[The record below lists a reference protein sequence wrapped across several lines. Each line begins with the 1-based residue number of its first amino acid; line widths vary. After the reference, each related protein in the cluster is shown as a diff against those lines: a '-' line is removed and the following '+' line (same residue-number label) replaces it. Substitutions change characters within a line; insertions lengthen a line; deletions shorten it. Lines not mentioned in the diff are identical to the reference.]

1 MKKGFTLIELM
12 IVVAIIAIL
21 AVLAYPSYTDYL
33 RKTKR
38 AEAQAELLNLASK
51 MQRYKVANFTFLKV
65 DGDPITLEDIA
76 ENSDL
81 KLPRSGAALYQVELT
96 DVTANTWLLSAT
108 PIDNTIQQ
116 LNGGL
121 SVNYR
126 GEKCWVKGQ
135 KNCVPSSETNWDG
148 R

>member
-21 AVLAYPSYTDYL
+21 AMLAYPAYTDYL

-38 AEAQAELLNLASK
+38 AEAQAELLDLASK
-51 MQRYKVANFTFLKV
+51 MQRYKVANFTFLKA
-65 DGDPITLEDIA
+65 DGEPIALENIG
-76 ENSDL
+76 ENNGL
-81 KLPRSGAALYQVELT
+81 KLPRSGTALYQVELT
-96 DVTANTWLLSAT
+96 DVTANTWVLSAI

-116 LNGGL
+116 LNGGFSL
-121 SVNYR
+121 NYR
-126 GEKCWVKGQ
+126 GEKCWVKSQ
-135 KNCVPSSETNWDG
+135 KNCIPSSETNWDG